1 MKLWRHYFVLIT
13 FLLVGTGLSARVLY
27 LGVTERDFLQQEGDE
42 RSVHKEVIP
51 GRRGMIY
58 DRNGEPLAVSTP
70 VFAVTTNPKLAKFS
84 DLELKQI
91 ADALG
96 YSKQA
101 VQKKIEA
108 NRDKGFIYLKR
119 RLSWVKSNALKEL
132 KISHLKLQPEYQRY
146 YPAGEIAAHVVGITN
161 IDGSGIEGLESNF
174 EASLRGHPGAK
185 TVLRD
190 RKKNSIRDLDYLSS
204 PKYGDDLS
212 LTIDLRLQF
221 IAYRELK
228 SAVNSHQAASGS
240 LIMLDAKTGEVL
252 AMVNQP
258 SFNPNSRSR
267 LQNNMRNRAVV
278 DVYEPGS
285 TIKPFTALAAL
296 ESGRYTPETMIDTS
310 PGYFWIGKKL
320 IEDPV
325 NRQSLS
331 LGQSIQKSSQVA
343 FAKVALDLEQEAVFD
358 VLARAGLGN
367 YVGVELPGEAYGKLS
382 SSQLRYRVERASL
395 AYGYGLNVS
404 LIQLAQAYLTLASHG
419 RRLPVSIV
427 KNDAVRD
434 VLKSSPRVFD
444 EQITKD
450 VLAMM
455 EMVTAKEGTASN
467 AAVAGYRV
475 AGKTGTARMI
485 GANGY
490 DDERHIAWFAGV
502 APVSDP
508 KVVMIIVINEA
519 KAGRSGGGK
528 VAAPVF
534 ARVAER
540 SLRVLGVS
548 PDKVNRELARTGE
561 KTNAIPVG
569 FGGADDA

>member
-1 MKLWRHYFVLIT
+1 MKPWRHYLVLCA
-13 FLLVGTGLSARVLY
+13 FLLVGVGLSVRVLY
-27 LGVTERDFLQQEGDE
+27 LGVTEREFLQQEGDE

-51 GRRGMIY
+51 GMRGMIY

-70 VFAVTTNPKLAKFS
+70 VFAVTTNPRLAKFKE
-84 DLELKQI
+84 LELQQI

-96 YSKQA
+96 LSKEA
-101 VQKKIEA
+101 VRKKVED
-108 NRDKGFIYLKR
+108 NKDKGFLYLKR
-119 RLSWVKSNALKEL
+119 RLSWVKSNALKQL
-132 KISHLKLQPEYQRY
+132 DISHLTLEPEYQRY
-146 YPAGEIAAHVVGITN
+146 YPAGEIASHVVGITDV
-161 IDGSGIEGLESNF
+161 DGKGIEGLESNF
-174 EASLRGHPGAK
+174 ETSLRGHSGAK

-204 PKYGDDLS
+204 PRYGEDLN

-240 LIMLDAKTGEVL
+240 LIMLDAKTGEIL

-258 SFNPNSRSR
+258 SFNPNSGDKQ
-267 LQNNMRNRAVV
+267 QNTMRNRAVV
-278 DVYEPGS
+278 DAYEPGS

-296 ESGRYTPETMIDTS
+296 ESGRYTPETMIDTA
-310 PGYFWIGKKL
+310 PGYFKVGNKL
-320 IEDPV
+320 IEDPI
-325 NRQSLS
+325 NRKSLS

-343 FAKVALDLEQEAVFD
+343 FAKLALDLEQDAVFD
-358 VLARAGLGN
+358 VLARAGFGN

-382 SSQLRYRVERASL
+382 SAQLKYPVVRATL
-395 AYGYGLNVS
+395 AYGYGLSVS
-404 LIQLAQAYLTLASHG
+404 PIQLAQAYLTLASHG
-419 RRLPVSIV
+419 MRLPISIV
-427 KNDAVRD
+427 KSD
-434 VLKSSPRVFD
+434 VPNTGERVF
-444 EQITKD
+444 EAQATKD
-450 VLAMM
+450 VLTMM
-455 EMVTAKEGTASN
+455 ELVTAREGTAAN
-467 AAVAGYRV
+467 AAVSGYRV

-540 SLRVLGVS
+540 SLRLLGVS
-548 PDKVNRELARTGE
+548 PDKVDVDLARAPTE
-561 KTNAIPVG
+561 VAAPIG
-569 FGGADDA
+569 FGERG

>member
-1 MKLWRHYFVLIT
+1 MKPWRHYLVLCA
-13 FLLVGTGLSARVLY
+13 FLLVGVGLSVRVLY
-27 LGVTERDFLQQEGDE
+27 LGVTEREFLQQEGDE

-51 GRRGMIY
+51 GMRGMIY

-70 VFAVTTNPKLAKFS
+70 VFAVTTNPRLAKFKE
-84 DLELKQI
+84 LELQQI

-96 YSKQA
+96 LSKEA
-101 VQKKIEA
+101 VRKKVED
-108 NRDKGFIYLKR
+108 NKDKGFLYLKR
-119 RLSWVKSNALKEL
+119 RLSWVKSNALKQL
-132 KISHLKLQPEYQRY
+132 DISHLTLEPEYQRY
-146 YPAGEIAAHVVGITN
+146 YPAGEIASHVVGITDV
-161 IDGSGIEGLESNF
+161 DGKGIEGLESNF
-174 EASLRGHPGAK
+174 ETSLRGHSGAK

-204 PKYGDDLS
+204 PRYGEDLN

-240 LIMLDAKTGEVL
+240 LIMLDAKTGEIL

-258 SFNPNSRSR
+258 SFNPNSGDKQ
-267 LQNNMRNRAVV
+267 QNTMRNRAVV
-278 DVYEPGS
+278 DAYEPGS

-296 ESGRYTPETMIDTS
+296 ESGRYTPETMIDTA
-310 PGYFWIGKKL
+310 PGYFKVGNKL
-320 IEDPV
+320 IEDPI
-325 NRQSLS
+325 NRKILS

-343 FAKVALDLEQEAVFD
+343 FAKLALDLEQDAVFD
-358 VLARAGLGN
+358 VLARAGFGN

-382 SSQLRYRVERASL
+382 SAQLKYPVVRATL
-395 AYGYGLNVS
+395 AYGYGLSVS
-404 LIQLAQAYLTLASHG
+404 PIQLAQAYLTLASHG
-419 RRLPVSIV
+419 MRLPISIV
-427 KNDAVRD
+427 KSD
-434 VLKSSPRVFD
+434 VPNTGERVF
-444 EQITKD
+444 EAQATKD
-450 VLAMM
+450 VLTMM
-455 EMVTAKEGTASN
+455 ELVTAREGTAAN
-467 AAVAGYRV
+467 AAVSGYRV

-540 SLRVLGVS
+540 SLRLLGVS
-548 PDKVNRELARTGE
+548 PDRVDVDLARASTE
-561 KTNAIPVG
+561 AVAPIG
-569 FGGADDA
+569 FGGRG

>member
-1 MKLWRHYFVLIT
+1 
-13 FLLVGTGLSARVLY
+13 VLY
-27 LGVTERDFLQQEGDE
+27 LGVTEREFLQQEGDE

-51 GRRGMIY
+51 GMRGMIY

-70 VFAVTTNPKLAKFS
+70 VFAVTTNPRLAKFKE
-84 DLELKQI
+84 LELQQI

-96 YSKQA
+96 LSKEA
-101 VQKKIEA
+101 VRKKVED
-108 NRDKGFIYLKR
+108 NKDKGFLYLKR
-119 RLSWVKSNALKEL
+119 RLSWVKSNALKQL
-132 KISHLKLQPEYQRY
+132 DISHLTLEPEYQRY
-146 YPAGEIAAHVVGITN
+146 YPAGEIASHVVGITD
-161 IDGSGIEGLESNF
+161 IDGKGIEGLESNF
-174 EASLRGHPGAK
+174 ETSLRGHSGAK

-204 PKYGDDLS
+204 PRYGEDLN

-240 LIMLDAKTGEVL
+240 LIMLDAKTGEIL

-258 SFNPNSRSR
+258 SFNPNSGDKQ
-267 LQNNMRNRAVV
+267 QNTMRNRAVV
-278 DVYEPGS
+278 DAYEPGS

-296 ESGRYTPETMIDTS
+296 ESGRYTPETMIDTA
-310 PGYFWIGKKL
+310 PGYFKVGNKL
-320 IEDPV
+320 IEDPI
-325 NRQSLS
+325 NRKSLS

-343 FAKVALDLEQEAVFD
+343 FAKLALDLEQDAVFD
-358 VLARAGLGN
+358 VLARAGFGN

-382 SSQLRYRVERASL
+382 SAQLKYPVVRATL
-395 AYGYGLNVS
+395 AYGYGLSVS
-404 LIQLAQAYLTLASHG
+404 PIQLAQAYLTLASHG
-419 RRLPVSIV
+419 MRLPISIV
-427 KNDAVRD
+427 KSD
-434 VLKSSPRVFD
+434 VPNTGERVF
-444 EQITKD
+444 EAQATKD
-450 VLAMM
+450 VLTMM
-455 EMVTAKEGTASN
+455 ELVTAREGTAAN
-467 AAVAGYRV
+467 AAVSGYRV

-540 SLRVLGVS
+540 SLRLLGVS
-548 PDKVNRELARTGE
+548 PDKVDVDLARAPTE
-561 KTNAIPVG
+561 AAAPIG
-569 FGGADDA
+569 FGERG

>member
-1 MKLWRHYFVLIT
+1 MKPWRHYLVLCA
-13 FLLVGTGLSARVLY
+13 FLLVGVGLSVRVLY
-27 LGVTERDFLQQEGDE
+27 LGVTEREFLQQEGDE

-51 GRRGMIY
+51 GMRGMIY

-70 VFAVTTNPKLAKFS
+70 VFAVTTNPRLAKFKE
-84 DLELKQI
+84 LELQQI

-96 YSKQA
+96 LSKEA
-101 VQKKIEA
+101 VRKKVED
-108 NRDKGFIYLKR
+108 NKDKGFLYLKR
-119 RLSWVKSNALKEL
+119 RLSWVKSNALKQL
-132 KISHLKLQPEYQRY
+132 DISHLTLEPEYQRY
-146 YPAGEIAAHVVGITN
+146 YPAGEIASHVVGITDV
-161 IDGSGIEGLESNF
+161 DGKGIEGLESNF
-174 EASLRGHPGAK
+174 ETSLRGHSGAK

-204 PKYGDDLS
+204 PRYGEDLN

-240 LIMLDAKTGEVL
+240 LIMLDAKTGEIL

-258 SFNPNSRSR
+258 SFNPNSGDKQ
-267 LQNNMRNRAVV
+267 QNTMRNRAVV
-278 DVYEPGS
+278 DAYEPGS

-296 ESGRYTPETMIDTS
+296 ESGRYTPETMIDTA
-310 PGYFWIGKKL
+310 PGYFKVGNKL
-320 IEDPV
+320 IEDPI
-325 NRQSLS
+325 NRKILS

-343 FAKVALDLEQEAVFD
+343 FAKLALDLEQDAVFD
-358 VLARAGLGN
+358 VLARAGFGN

-382 SSQLRYRVERASL
+382 SAQLKYPVVRATL
-395 AYGYGLNVS
+395 AYGYGLSVS
-404 LIQLAQAYLTLASHG
+404 PIQLAQAYLTLASHG
-419 RRLPVSIV
+419 VRLPISIV
-427 KNDAVRD
+427 KSD
-434 VLKSSPRVFD
+434 VPDTGERVF
-444 EQITKD
+444 EAQATKD
-450 VLAMM
+450 VLTMM
-455 EMVTAKEGTASN
+455 ELVTAREGTAAN
-467 AAVAGYRV
+467 AAVSGYRV

-540 SLRVLGVS
+540 SLRLLGVS
-548 PDKVNRELARTGE
+548 PEKVDVDLARAPTE
-561 KTNAIPVG
+561 AAAPIG
-569 FGGADDA
+569 FGERG

>member
-1 MKLWRHYFVLIT
+1 MKPWRHYLVLCA
-13 FLLVGTGLSARVLY
+13 FLLVGVGLSVRVLY
-27 LGVTERDFLQQEGDE
+27 LGVTEREFLQQEGDE

-51 GRRGMIY
+51 GMRGMIY

-70 VFAVTTNPKLAKFS
+70 VFAVTTNPRLAKFKE
-84 DLELKQI
+84 LELQQI

-96 YSKQA
+96 LSKEA
-101 VQKKIEA
+101 VRKKVED
-108 NRDKGFIYLKR
+108 NKDKGFLYLKR
-119 RLSWVKSNALKEL
+119 RLSWVKSNALKQL
-132 KISHLKLQPEYQRY
+132 DISHLTLEPEYQRY
-146 YPAGEIAAHVVGITN
+146 YPAGEIASHVVGITD
-161 IDGSGIEGLESNF
+161 IDGKGIEGLESNF
-174 EASLRGHPGAK
+174 ETSLRGHSGAK

-204 PKYGDDLS
+204 PRYGEDLN

-240 LIMLDAKTGEVL
+240 LIMLDAKTGEIL

-258 SFNPNSRSR
+258 SFNPNSGDKQ
-267 LQNNMRNRAVV
+267 QNTMRNRAVV
-278 DVYEPGS
+278 DAYEPGS

-296 ESGRYTPETMIDTS
+296 ESGRYTPETMIDTA
-310 PGYFWIGKKL
+310 PGYFKVGNKL
-320 IEDPV
+320 IEDPI
-325 NRQSLS
+325 NRKSLS

-343 FAKVALDLEQEAVFD
+343 FAKLALDLEQDAVFD
-358 VLARAGLGN
+358 VLARAGFGN

-382 SSQLRYRVERASL
+382 SAQLKYPVVRATL
-395 AYGYGLNVS
+395 AYGYGLSVS
-404 LIQLAQAYLTLASHG
+404 PIQLAQAYLTLASHG
-419 RRLPVSIV
+419 MRLPISIV
-427 KNDAVRD
+427 KSGVPDTGE
-434 VLKSSPRVFD
+434 RVF
-444 EQITKD
+444 EAQATKD
-450 VLAMM
+450 VLTMM
-455 EMVTAKEGTASN
+455 ELVTAREGTAAN
-467 AAVAGYRV
+467 AAVSGYRV

-540 SLRVLGVS
+540 SLRLLGVS
-548 PDKVNRELARTGE
+548 PEKVDVDLARAPTE
-561 KTNAIPVG
+561 AAAPIG
-569 FGGADDA
+569 FGERG

>member
-1 MKLWRHYFVLIT
+1 MKPWRHYLVLCA
-13 FLLVGTGLSARVLY
+13 FLLVGVGLSVRVLY
-27 LGVTERDFLQQEGDE
+27 LGVTEREFLQQEGDE

-51 GRRGMIY
+51 GMRGMIY

-70 VFAVTTNPKLAKFS
+70 VFAVTTNPQLAKFKE
-84 DLELKQI
+84 LELQQI

-96 YSKQA
+96 LSKEA
-101 VQKKIEA
+101 VRKKVED
-108 NRDKGFIYLKR
+108 NKDKGFLYLKR
-119 RLSWVKSNALKEL
+119 RLSWVKSNALKQL
-132 KISHLKLQPEYQRY
+132 DISHLTLEPEYQRY
-146 YPAGEIAAHVVGITN
+146 YPAGEIASHVVGITDV
-161 IDGSGIEGLESNF
+161 DGKGIEGLESNF
-174 EASLRGHPGAK
+174 ETSLRGHSGAK

-204 PKYGDDLS
+204 PRYGEDLN

-240 LIMLDAKTGEVL
+240 LIMLDAKTGEIL

-258 SFNPNSRSR
+258 SFNPNSGDKQ
-267 LQNNMRNRAVV
+267 QNTMRNRAVV
-278 DVYEPGS
+278 DAYEPGS

-296 ESGRYTPETMIDTS
+296 ESGRYTPETMIDTA
-310 PGYFWIGKKL
+310 PGYFKVGNKL
-320 IEDPV
+320 IEDPI
-325 NRQSLS
+325 NRKSLS

-343 FAKVALDLEQEAVFD
+343 FAKLALDLEQDAVFD
-358 VLARAGLGN
+358 VLARAGLGS

-382 SSQLRYRVERASL
+382 SAQLKYPVVRATL
-395 AYGYGLNVS
+395 AYGYGLSVS
-404 LIQLAQAYLTLASHG
+404 PIQLAQAYLTLASHG
-419 RRLPVSIV
+419 IRLPISIV
-427 KNDAVRD
+427 KSD
-434 VLKSSPRVFD
+434 VPDTGERVF
-444 EQITKD
+444 EAQATKD
-450 VLAMM
+450 VLTMM
-455 EMVTAKEGTASN
+455 ELVTAREGTAAN
-467 AAVAGYRV
+467 AAVSGYRV

-540 SLRVLGVS
+540 SLRLLGVS
-548 PDKVNRELARTGE
+548 PDKVDVDLAR
-561 KTNAIPVG
+561 APIDAAAPIG
-569 FGGADDA
+569 FGERG

>member
-1 MKLWRHYFVLIT
+1 MKPWRHYLVLCA
-13 FLLVGTGLSARVLY
+13 FLLVGVGLSVRVLY
-27 LGVTERDFLQQEGDE
+27 LGVTEREFLQQEGDE

-51 GRRGMIY
+51 GMRGMIY

-70 VFAVTTNPKLAKFS
+70 VFAVTTNPRLAKFKE
-84 DLELKQI
+84 LELQQI

-96 YSKQA
+96 LSKEA
-101 VQKKIEA
+101 VRKKVED
-108 NRDKGFIYLKR
+108 NKDKGFLYLKR
-119 RLSWVKSNALKEL
+119 RLSWVKSNALKQL
-132 KISHLKLQPEYQRY
+132 DISHLTLEPEYQRY
-146 YPAGEIAAHVVGITN
+146 YPAGEIASHVVGITDV
-161 IDGSGIEGLESNF
+161 DGKGIEGLESNF
-174 EASLRGHPGAK
+174 ETSLRGHSGAK

-204 PKYGDDLS
+204 PRYGEDLN

-240 LIMLDAKTGEVL
+240 LIMLDAKTGEIL

-258 SFNPNSRSR
+258 SFNPNSGDKQ
-267 LQNNMRNRAVV
+267 QNTMRNRAVV
-278 DVYEPGS
+278 DAYEPGS

-296 ESGRYTPETMIDTS
+296 ESGRYTPETMIDTA
-310 PGYFWIGKKL
+310 PGYFKVGNKL
-320 IEDPV
+320 IEDPI
-325 NRQSLS
+325 NRKSLS

-343 FAKVALDLEQEAVFD
+343 FAKLALDLEQDAVFD

-382 SSQLRYRVERASL
+382 SAQLKYPVVRATL
-395 AYGYGLNVS
+395 AYGYGLSVS
-404 LIQLAQAYLTLASHG
+404 PIQLAQAYLTLASHG
-419 RRLPVSIV
+419 MRLPISIV
-427 KNDAVRD
+427 KSD
-434 VLKSSPRVFD
+434 VPNTGERVF
-444 EQITKD
+444 EAQATKD
-450 VLAMM
+450 VLTMM
-455 EMVTAKEGTASN
+455 ELVTAREGTAAN
-467 AAVAGYRV
+467 AAVSGYRV

-540 SLRVLGVS
+540 SLRLLGVG
-548 PDKVNRELARTGE
+548 PDKVDVDLARAPTE
-561 KTNAIPVG
+561 AAAPIG
-569 FGGADDA
+569 FGERG

>member
-1 MKLWRHYFVLIT
+1 MKPWRHYLVLCA
-13 FLLVGTGLSARVLY
+13 FLLVGVGLSVRVLY
-27 LGVTERDFLQQEGDE
+27 LGVTEREFLQQEGDE
-42 RSVHKEVIP
+42 RSVHEEIIP
-51 GRRGMIY
+51 GMRGMIY

-70 VFAVTTNPKLAKFS
+70 VFAVTTNPQLAKFKES
-84 DLELKQI
+84 ELQQI

-96 YSKQA
+96 YTKEA
-101 VQKKIEA
+101 VRTKVED
-108 NRDKGFIYLKR
+108 NRDKGFVYLKR
-119 RLSWVKSNALKEL
+119 RLSWVKSNALKKL
-132 KISHLKLQPEYQRY
+132 DISHLTLEPEYQRY
-146 YPAGEIAAHVVGITN
+146 YPAGEITSHVVGITDV
-161 IDGSGIEGLESNF
+161 DGKGIEGLESNF
-174 EASLRGHPGAK
+174 ETSLRGRSGAK

-204 PKYGDDLS
+204 PKYGEDLN

-240 LIMLDAKTGEVL
+240 LIMLDAKTGEIL

-258 SFNPNSRSR
+258 SFNPNSGEKQ
-267 LQNNMRNRAVV
+267 QNTMRNRAVV
-278 DVYEPGS
+278 DAYEPGS

-296 ESGRYTPETMIDTS
+296 ETGRYTPQTMIDTA
-310 PGYFWIGKKL
+310 PGYFKVGNKL

-325 NRQSLS
+325 NRKRLS
-331 LGQSIQKSSQVA
+331 LGESIQKSSQVA
-343 FAKVALDLEQEAVFD
+343 FAKVALDLEQDAVFD
-358 VLARAGLGN
+358 VLSRAGLGN
-367 YVGVELPGEAYGKLS
+367 YVGVELPGEVYGKLS
-382 SSQLRYRVERASL
+382 SAQLKYPVVRATL
-395 AYGYGLNVS
+395 AYGYGLSVS
-404 LIQLAQAYLTLASHG
+404 PIQLAQAYLALASHG
-419 RRLPVSIV
+419 LRLPISIV
-427 KNDAVRD
+427 KSEMP
-434 VLKSSPRVFD
+434 SSGERVFD
-444 EQITKD
+444 AQATKD
-450 VLAMM
+450 VLTMM
-455 EMVTAKEGTASN
+455 ELVTAREGTAAD

-475 AGKTGTARMI
+475 AGKTGTARMV

-540 SLRVLGVS
+540 SLRLLGVS
-548 PDKVNRELARTGE
+548 PDKVDVNLMRTSSEEVGP
-561 KTNAIPVG
+561 IG
-569 FGGADDA
+569 FGGQG

>member
-1 MKLWRHYFVLIT
+1 MKPWRHYLVLCA
-13 FLLVGTGLSARVLY
+13 FLLVGVGLSVRVLY
-27 LGVTERDFLQQEGDE
+27 LGVTEREFLQQEGDE

-51 GRRGMIY
+51 GMRGMIY

-70 VFAVTTNPKLAKFS
+70 VFAVTTNPRLAKFKE
-84 DLELKQI
+84 LELQQI

-96 YSKQA
+96 LSKEA
-101 VQKKIEA
+101 VRKKVED
-108 NRDKGFIYLKR
+108 NKDKGFLYLKR
-119 RLSWVKSNALKEL
+119 RLSWVKSNALKQL
-132 KISHLKLQPEYQRY
+132 DISHLTLEPEYQRY
-146 YPAGEIAAHVVGITN
+146 YPAGEIASHVVGITDV
-161 IDGSGIEGLESNF
+161 DGKGIEGLESNF
-174 EASLRGHPGAK
+174 ETSLRGHSGAK

-204 PKYGDDLS
+204 PRYGEDLN

-240 LIMLDAKTGEVL
+240 LIMLDAKTGEIL

-258 SFNPNSRSR
+258 SFNPNSGDKQ
-267 LQNNMRNRAVV
+267 QNTMRNRAVV
-278 DVYEPGS
+278 DAYEPGS

-296 ESGRYTPETMIDTS
+296 ESGRYTPETMIDTA
-310 PGYFWIGKKL
+310 PGYFKVGNKL
-320 IEDPV
+320 IEDPI
-325 NRQSLS
+325 NRKSLS

-343 FAKVALDLEQEAVFD
+343 FAKLALDLEQDAVFD
-358 VLARAGLGN
+358 VLARAGLGS

-382 SSQLRYRVERASL
+382 SAQLKYPVVRATL
-395 AYGYGLNVS
+395 AYGYGLSVS
-404 LIQLAQAYLTLASHG
+404 PIQLAQAYLTLASHG
-419 RRLPVSIV
+419 IRLPISIV
-427 KNDAVRD
+427 KSD
-434 VLKSSPRVFD
+434 VPDTGERVF
-444 EQITKD
+444 EAQATKD
-450 VLAMM
+450 VLTMM
-455 EMVTAKEGTASN
+455 ELVTAREGTAAN
-467 AAVAGYRV
+467 AAVSGYRV

-540 SLRVLGVS
+540 SLRLLGVS
-548 PDKVNRELARTGE
+548 PDKVDVDLAR
-561 KTNAIPVG
+561 APIDAAAPIG
-569 FGGADDA
+569 FGGRG

>member
-1 MKLWRHYFVLIT
+1 MKPWRHYLVLCA
-13 FLLVGTGLSARVLY
+13 FLLVGVGLSVRVLY
-27 LGVTERDFLQQEGDE
+27 LGVTEREFLQQEGDE

-51 GRRGMIY
+51 GMRGMIY

-70 VFAVTTNPKLAKFS
+70 VFAVTTNPRLAKFKE
-84 DLELKQI
+84 LELQQI

-96 YSKQA
+96 LSKEA
-101 VQKKIEA
+101 VRKKVED
-108 NRDKGFIYLKR
+108 NKDKGFLYLKR
-119 RLSWVKSNALKEL
+119 RLSWVKSNALKQL
-132 KISHLKLQPEYQRY
+132 DISHLTLEPEYQRY
-146 YPAGEIAAHVVGITN
+146 YPAGEIASHVVGITDV
-161 IDGSGIEGLESNF
+161 DGKGIEGLESNF
-174 EASLRGHPGAK
+174 ETSLRGHSGAK

-204 PKYGDDLS
+204 PRYGEDLN

-240 LIMLDAKTGEVL
+240 LIMLDAKTGEIL

-258 SFNPNSRSR
+258 SFNPNSGDKQ
-267 LQNNMRNRAVV
+267 QNTMRNRAVV
-278 DVYEPGS
+278 DAYEPGS

-296 ESGRYTPETMIDTS
+296 ESGRYTPETMIDTA
-310 PGYFWIGKKL
+310 PGYFKVGNKL
-320 IEDPV
+320 IEDPI
-325 NRQSLS
+325 NRKSLS

-343 FAKVALDLEQEAVFD
+343 FAKLALDLEQDAVFD

-382 SSQLRYRVERASL
+382 SAQLKYPVVRATL
-395 AYGYGLNVS
+395 AYGYGLSVS
-404 LIQLAQAYLTLASHG
+404 PIQLAQAYLTLASHG
-419 RRLPVSIV
+419 MRLPISIV
-427 KNDAVRD
+427 KSD
-434 VLKSSPRVFD
+434 VPNTGERVF
-444 EQITKD
+444 EAQATKD
-450 VLAMM
+450 VLTMM
-455 EMVTAKEGTASN
+455 ELVTAREGTAAN
-467 AAVAGYRV
+467 AAVSGYRV

-540 SLRVLGVS
+540 SLRLLGVS
-548 PDKVNRELARTGE
+548 PDKVDVDLARAPTE
-561 KTNAIPVG
+561 AAAPIG
-569 FGGADDA
+569 FGERG

>member
-1 MKLWRHYFVLIT
+1 MKPWRHYLVLCA
-13 FLLVGTGLSARVLY
+13 FLLVGVGLSVRVLY
-27 LGVTERDFLQQEGDE
+27 LGVTEREFLQQEGDE

-51 GRRGMIY
+51 GMRGMIY

-70 VFAVTTNPKLAKFS
+70 VFAVTTNPRLAKFKE
-84 DLELKQI
+84 LELQQI

-96 YSKQA
+96 LSKEA
-101 VQKKIEA
+101 VRKKVED
-108 NRDKGFIYLKR
+108 NKDKGFLYLKR
-119 RLSWVKSNALKEL
+119 RLSWVKSNALKQL
-132 KISHLKLQPEYQRY
+132 DISHLTLEPEYQRY
-146 YPAGEIAAHVVGITN
+146 YPAGEIASHVVGITDV
-161 IDGSGIEGLESNF
+161 DGKGIEGLESNF
-174 EASLRGHPGAK
+174 ETSLRGHSGAK

-204 PKYGDDLS
+204 PRYGEDLN

-240 LIMLDAKTGEVL
+240 LIMLDAKTGEIL

-258 SFNPNSRSR
+258 SFNPNSGDKQ
-267 LQNNMRNRAVV
+267 QNTMRNRAVV
-278 DVYEPGS
+278 DAYEPGS

-296 ESGRYTPETMIDTS
+296 ESGRYTPETMIDTA
-310 PGYFWIGKKL
+310 PGYFKVGNKL
-320 IEDPV
+320 IEDPI
-325 NRQSLS
+325 NRKSLS

-343 FAKVALDLEQEAVFD
+343 FAKLALDLEQDAVFD
-358 VLARAGLGN
+358 VLARAGFGN

-382 SSQLRYRVERASL
+382 SAQLKYPVVRATL
-395 AYGYGLNVS
+395 AYGYGLSVS
-404 LIQLAQAYLTLASHG
+404 PIQLAQAYLTLASHG
-419 RRLPVSIV
+419 MRLPISIV
-427 KNDAVRD
+427 KSD
-434 VLKSSPRVFD
+434 VPNTGERVF
-444 EQITKD
+444 EAQATKD
-450 VLAMM
+450 VLTMM
-455 EMVTAKEGTASN
+455 ELVTAREGTAAN

-540 SLRVLGVS
+540 SLRLLGVS
-548 PDKVNRELARTGE
+548 PEKVDVDLARAPTE
-561 KTNAIPVG
+561 AAAPIG
-569 FGGADDA
+569 FGERG

>member
-1 MKLWRHYFVLIT
+1 MKPWRHYLVLCA
-13 FLLVGTGLSARVLY
+13 FLLVGVGLSVRVLY
-27 LGVTERDFLQQEGDE
+27 LGVTEREFLQQEGDE

-51 GRRGMIY
+51 GMRGMIY

-70 VFAVTTNPKLAKFS
+70 VFAVTTNPRLAKFKE
-84 DLELKQI
+84 LELQQI

-96 YSKQA
+96 LSKEA
-101 VQKKIEA
+101 VRKKVED
-108 NRDKGFIYLKR
+108 NKDKGFLYLKR
-119 RLSWVKSNALKEL
+119 RLSWVKSNALKQL
-132 KISHLKLQPEYQRY
+132 DISHLTLEPEYQRY
-146 YPAGEIAAHVVGITN
+146 YPAGEIASHVVGITDV
-161 IDGSGIEGLESNF
+161 DGKGIEGLESNF
-174 EASLRGHPGAK
+174 ETSLRGHSGAK

-204 PKYGDDLS
+204 PRYGEDLN

-240 LIMLDAKTGEVL
+240 LIMLDAKTGEIL

-258 SFNPNSRSR
+258 SFNPNSGNKQ
-267 LQNNMRNRAVV
+267 QNTMRNRAVV
-278 DVYEPGS
+278 DAYEPGS

-296 ESGRYTPETMIDTS
+296 ESGRYTPETMIDTA
-310 PGYFWIGKKL
+310 PGYFKVGNKL
-320 IEDPV
+320 IEDPI
-325 NRQSLS
+325 NRKSLS

-343 FAKVALDLEQEAVFD
+343 FAKLALDLEQDAVFD
-358 VLARAGLGN
+358 VLARAGFGN

-382 SSQLRYRVERASL
+382 SAQLKYPVVRATM
-395 AYGYGLNVS
+395 AYGYGLSVS
-404 LIQLAQAYLTLASHG
+404 PIQLAQAYLTLASHG
-419 RRLPVSIV
+419 VRLPISIV
-427 KNDAVRD
+427 KSD
-434 VLKSSPRVFD
+434 VPDTGERVF
-444 EQITKD
+444 EAQATKD
-450 VLAMM
+450 VLTMM
-455 EMVTAKEGTASN
+455 ELVTAREGTAAN

-540 SLRVLGVS
+540 SLRLLGVS
-548 PDKVNRELARTGE
+548 PDRVDVDLARASTE
-561 KTNAIPVG
+561 AVAPIG
-569 FGGADDA
+569 FGGRG

>member
-96 YSKQA
+96 YNKQA

-404 LIQLAQAYLTLASHG
+404 PIQLAQAYLTLASHG